1 MTCVRGSIV
10 GLVLALALV
19 APWPAHAQVT
29 ELVDPTALR
38 VCADPNNLPYSN
50 QAGEGFE
57 NAIAEMLAADLGLPL
72 EYTWYPNTVGFVR
85 NTLGAHLCD
94 VVIGVV
100 QGSELMQNTNPYYRS
115 SYVMVSRADEGVK
128 PESLDDPA
136 LRDLKIG
143 IIARTPPVDL
153 LARRGLLGNIETYHL
168 MVDTRYYSPA
178 RDLVVDVAEGEVDVG
193 LVWGPI
199 AGYWAAR
206 QKTPLR
212 LVPLAADQG
221 SRIRLDYRISMGLRH
236 DEPDWKHRL
245 NDFLASHE
253 KQIET
258 LLLEYGVPLIGRDG
272 ELIRADAAPG

>member
-1 MTCVRGSIV
+1 MSRRRSRRV
-10 GLVLALALV
+10 GLGLAFALV

-38 VCADPNNLPYSN
+38 VCADPSNLPYSN

-85 NTLGAHLCD
+85 NTLAAHLCD

-115 SYVMVSRADEGVK
+115 SYVMVSRADERA
-128 PESLDDPA
+128 PASLDDPA

-153 LARRGLLGNIETYHL
+153 LARRGLLGNIESYHL
-168 MVDTRYYSPA
+168 MVDTRYYAPA
-178 RDLVVDVAEGEVDVG
+178 RDLVADLAAGKIDVG
-193 LVWGPI
+193 LLWGPM
-199 AGYWAAR
+199 AGYWAER
-206 QKTPLR
+206 QATPLK
-212 LVPLAADQG
+212 LVPLTADPG
-221 SRIRLDYRISMGLRH
+221 SRIRLDYRISMGLRR

-253 KQIET
+253 KEIET